1 MEIAVIGSGYVGLVA
16 AACLAEIG
24 HHVICMDN
32 DVAKIAALR
41 RGETTIH
48 EEFLPVLL
56 ERHAGRHLHF
66 TTSLLDAARQASVVF
81 LAVGTPLSGDGRA
94 DVSVL
99 ESVCGDLVNQ
109 VSGSKLVVVK
119 STVPVGTNQRIGRL
133 LQQNP
138 SREQTFQFAS
148 NPEFL
153 REGAA
158 VTDFLYPDRIVLGC
172 ERRQTADLLQQVY
185 QPLIDGSYLHST
197 NAIPVPDQAR
207 VPARVLVTKPGSAE
221 LIKQAANAFLATKIS
236 FINAIAHV
244 CEARGADVDEVADGI
259 GSDQRIGAEFLRP
272 GIGYGGSCF
281 PKDLRA
287 LCAVARES
295 HYDFRLLEE
304 VARINEDQRQ
314 RFVAKVRVVLRNLRG
329 KKLAVL
335 GLAFK
340 GGTDD
345 VRESPAIAIVRSLL
359 KAGCQIVAHD
369 PAALDRARGEFLE
382 DSKISFVENAYEAAA
397 DADAVLILSEWEEFA
412 VLQLDLLCQRL
423 RRPIVIDGRN
433 LYTRR
438 QMEQAGLSY
447 FSVGRPDVVPCER
460 PASISE
466 KEAA

>member
-24 HHVICMDN
+24 HHVFCMDN

-56 ERHAGRHLHF
+56 ERHAGKSLHF
-66 TTSLLDAARQASVVF
+66 TASLADAARQAAVVF
-81 LAVGTPLSGDGRA
+81 VAVGTPLSGDGRA
-94 DVSVL
+94 DISVL
-99 ESVCGDLVNQ
+99 EAVCSDLVNH
-109 VSGSKLVVVK
+109 VGGSKLVVVK
-119 STVPVGTNQRIGRL
+119 STVPVGTNRRIRRL
-133 LQQNP
+133 LHKNASVELP
-138 SREQTFQFAS
+138 FELVS

-153 REGAA
+153 REGTA

-172 ERRQTADLLQQVY
+172 ERLRTADLLQQVY
-185 QPLIDGSYLHST
+185 QPLIDGSYLLNT
-197 NAIPVPDQAR
+197 NAIPAPDQAR
-207 VPARVLVTKPGSAE
+207 VPARVLVTKPVSAE

-244 CEARGADVDEVADGI
+244 CEAHGADVDEVAEGI

-287 LCAVARES
+287 FCTVARDGD
-295 HYDFRLLEE
+295 YDFRLLEE
-304 VARINEDQRQ
+304 VGRINEEQRR
-314 RFVAKVRVVLRNLRG
+314 RFVRKVRHVLRNLKG

-359 KAGCQIVAHD
+359 KEGCEIVAHD
-369 PAALDRARGEFLE
+369 PAALDRARGEFME
-382 DSKISFVENAYEAAA
+382 GSRISFVENAYRAAA
-397 DADAVLILSEWEEFA
+397 NADAVLILSEWEEFA
-412 VLQLDLLCQRL
+412 ALQLDLLRLQL

-433 LYTRR
+433 LYTRQ
-438 QMEQAGLSY
+438 QMEEAGLSY
-447 FSVGRPDVVPCER
+447 FSMGRPDVVPCKR
-460 PASISE
+460 PATIGR
-466 KEAA
+466 EAA